1 MDISK
6 TVLFSD
12 LDATLFNSRGEVSA
26 ENRSAIARYMARGG
40 KFAISTGR
48 QPDNAMW
55 FLRENFTNAPSVV
68 LNGAA
73 VYDFTTG
80 EYIRR
85 WYLDREALDPILD
98 QIMAEIP
105 RLDLQLYTD
114 RGICYITP
122 EDQAQKQMLEL
133 HRPCEFVTPESQRG
147 KNIFKC
153 LLFTVPAW
161 EPRLVELLNQGKDR
175 AYRLIPGTTDVGGKI
190 TYYELLPLG
199 VSKGTAITAL
209 RDEPG
214 LAGRTFFAVGD
225 YWNDYELLQAADVAV
240 APSNA
245 IDEVK
250 AICQYVTVS
259 NNEHAIAKILEEIIP
274 SI

>member
-1 MDISK
+1 MKASE

-55 FLRENFTNAPSVV
+55 YLRDNFTNAPSVV

-73 VYDFTTG
+73 VYDFSTG
-80 EYIRR
+80 IYSLAH
-85 WYLDREALDPILD
+85 YLDREALDRLFSDLLD
-98 QIMAEIP
+98 RLP
-105 RLDLQLYTD
+105 GLDLQIYTD
-114 RGICYITP
+114 QGIRYITP
-122 EDQAQKQMLEL
+122 EAQAQPHLRNL
-133 HRPCEFVTPESQRG
+133 HNPCAFVTPESQRG
-147 KNIFKC
+147 KSIFKC
-153 LLFTVPAW
+153 LLYAPP
-161 EPRLVELLNQGKDR
+161 EQENRLVNRLMAEDGKTWR
-175 AYRLIPGTTDVGGKI
+175 VVKGTTDVGGKI
-190 TYYELLPLG
+190 NYYELLPLG
-199 VSKGTAITAL
+199 ISKGSALDAL
-209 RDEPG
+209 RSHPD
-214 LAGRTFFAVGD
+214 LRGRTFFAVGD

-245 IDEVK
+245 IDEIK

-259 NNEHAIAKILEEIIP
+259 NNEHAIAKILDELIP
-274 SI
+274 SV